1 MQDRRDRGGEGGTAE
16 KAGFILNTDRGTFRT
31 RAVVN
36 AAGVYADV
44 FNNMVSSRK
53 LHITPRKGE
62 YVLLDKKAGH
72 LVDKTVFQ
80 LPTSLGKGFGN
91 PTVHGNLMVGP
102 TANDIEDREGRIQL
116 PAEWRR

>member
-1 MQDRRDRGGEGGTAE
+1 MCEWYEFFFDTCVNEICRTGGIEAGKEGTAE

-91 PTVHGNLMVGP
+91 PHRP
-102 TANDIEDREGRIQL
+102 
-116 PAEWRR
+116 W